1 LWVQMLADIF
11 NKPVFTK
18 NTVESSAWGAALIG
32 LEALGIQR
40 GDPTVNNKQAEGKQD
55 TEHYY
60 KPSEENHAVYMK
72 NFQKF
77 EHLYHILEGEF

>member
-1 LWVQMLADIF
+1 MLADIF

-40 GDPTVNNKQAEGKQD
+40 GEPSVKNKQTEGTQD
-55 TEHYY
+55 TEYYY

-77 EHLYHILEGEF
+77 ERLYHILEGEF